1 MEKASKIRVLI
12 ADDHPL
18 FRQGVQTML
27 ETADDMLWIGEA
39 TTGEEAV
46 RLAEELQPDVILMDI
61 RMPGLSGME
70 AAQRIQGSRPHIRI
84 LMLTMFSDNL
94 SVLTAMKAGARG
106 YILKDSSKEDI
117 LRAIRAVANGEA
129 IFGSDVASRVI
140 DLATRPSSAVQSFSD
155 LTQREK
161 DVLSL
166 LADGASNAEIANVLN
181 LSIKTVANNVS
192 AILNK
197 LQVQDR
203 FQAMLLVKGNRKP
216 ADRET

>member
-1 MEKASKIRVLI
+1 MTIVTTIRVLV

-27 ETADDMLWIGEA
+27 ETTDDMRWVGEA

-46 RLAEELQPDVILMDI
+46 RLAVELQPDVILMDI

-70 AAQRIQGSRPHIRI
+70 AAQRIRDSHPHIGI
-84 LMLTMFSDNL
+84 LMLTMFRDNL

-106 YILKDSSKEDI
+106 YVLKDATKDDI
-117 LRAIRAVANGEA
+117 LRAIRAVASGEA
-129 IFGSDVASRVI
+129 IFSPDVASRVI
-140 DLATRPSSAVQSFSD
+140 DLATRPSAAVNAFTD
-155 LTQREK
+155 LTLREK

-166 LADGASNAEIANVLN
+166 MADGASNAEIASALN

-192 AILNK
+192 SILNK

-203 FQAMLLVKGNRKP
+203 FQAIELVKGNRGQS
-216 ADRET
+216 